1 MPNDKAGRG
10 RPEIEISLEKL
21 ESLCE
26 LGCTNKEIAAH
37 FGVSE
42 RLVELRRAKDDFRNA
57 IDRGVSRAN
66 ISLRR
71 KQLELALAGD
81 KTMLI
86 WLGKQRLGQSDRLE
100 TSNDGNEGGAPA
112 TINVNFIRP
121 KKRDERQAEPAA

>member
-1 MPNDKAGRG
+1 MAHDKPG
-10 RPEIEISLEKL
+10 RPAANIDLGKL

-26 LGCTNKEIAAH
+26 LGCTNREIAAH
-37 FGVSE
+37 LGVSE
-42 RLVELRRAKDDFRNA
+42 RLIELRRRNEDFRNTM
-57 IDRGVSRAN
+57 DRGVSRAN

-86 WLGKQRLGQSDRLE
+86 WLGKQRLGQSDRIE
-100 TSNDGNEGGAPA
+100 SGDAGNEGGAPA

-121 KKRDERQAEPAA
+121 KKRDEEQQAEPTA